1 MDIVPRAIRIRGRQV
16 SAFRACGLAGLAAAI
31 AVALGLSASRHV
43 SLTAELGLIA
53 IAIIVFLA
61 LALVTRA
68 ITGREVLV
76 YYHHEILVLSTVA
89 GVAALIGSPVLDAL
103 DVTTVG
109 LGAFL
114 AFGRVGCLLAGCCH
128 GRPARR
134 GVVYGPR
141 HVAVGFPAYL
151 EGTPVVPVQ
160 AIEAACVAALVLACI
175 VLVPATPGAAFGV
188 YVTGYA
194 VIRFAL
200 ELWRGDPVRRYWRG
214 LSEAQWTSLA
224 VLSAM
229 SILAAAGVLP
239 GLPWHVA
246 ALVGLIAA
254 ALVVRRRPV
263 RSLLDPRHVRE
274 LAALLPPPTSGRP
287 VVVATSLGVR
297 LSAGKIDG
305 IRHYTL
311 TRSEQP
317 LRTGQA
323 AELARVVMWLGHG
336 RATDEVI
343 AGAGGA
349 YHVLL
354 SGPL

>member
-1 MDIVPRAIRIRGRQV
+1 
-16 SAFRACGLAGLAAAI
+16 LAGLAAAI
-31 AVALGLSASRHV
+31 AVALTLSAARHV

-53 IAIIVFLA
+53 TAIVAFLGLA
-61 LALVTRA
+61 LATRA

-76 YYHHEILVLSTVA
+76 YYHHEILVLSAVA
-89 GVAALIGSPVLDAL
+89 GVAALTGTPVLAAL
-103 DVTTVG
+103 DVTAVG

-128 GRPARR
+128 GRPARH
-134 GVVYGPR
+134 GAVYGAH
-141 HVAVGFPAYL
+141 HVAMGFPAYL

-160 AIEAACVAALVLACI
+160 AIEATCVAALVVACI

-200 ELWRGDPVRRYWRG
+200 ELWRGDPARRYWNG

-224 VLSAM
+224 VVSAV
-229 SILAAAGVLP
+229 SVLAAAGVLP
-239 GLPWHVA
+239 GLPLHVA
-246 ALVGLIAA
+246 ALAVLIAA
-254 ALVVRRRPV
+254 ALAVRRRPV

-274 LAALLPPPTSGRP
+274 LAALLPPPRPGRP

-297 LSAGKIDG
+297 LSAGKMDG

-311 TRSEQP
+311 TRSGPP
-317 LRTGQA
+317 LRTEQA
-323 AELARVVMWLGHG
+323 VELARLVVWLGG
-336 RATDEVI
+336 GDPTDEVL
-343 AGAGGA
+343 AGAAGA
-349 YHVLL
+349 YHLLL
-354 SGPL
+354 SEPARR